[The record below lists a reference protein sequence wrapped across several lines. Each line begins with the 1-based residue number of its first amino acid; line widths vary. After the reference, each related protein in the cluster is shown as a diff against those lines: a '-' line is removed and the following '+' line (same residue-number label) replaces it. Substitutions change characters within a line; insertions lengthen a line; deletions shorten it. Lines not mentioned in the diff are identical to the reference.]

1 MEVNTTDPSFY
12 KWTQWIFVQMFKK
25 GLAYEKEFP
34 INWCPSCKTGLANE
48 EVVNGCCERCGTPVT
63 KKNLRQWM
71 LKITAYADRLLDD
84 LDKLDWPEKVKKM
97 QTDWIGKSCGA
108 EVGISGKKDVMRRSP
123 STRQDRI
130 RSTARPLWFS
140 PRSTSLRKSW
150 RQTRQ
155 EKQ

>member
-1 MEVNTTDPSFY
+1 MEVNTTDPEFY
-12 KWTQWIFVQMFKK
+12 KWTQWIFVQMFKE

-71 LKITAYADRLLDD
+71 LRITKYADRLLDD

-97 QTDWIGKSCGA
+97 QTDWIGKSYGA
-108 EVGISGKKDVMRRSP
+108 EVDFPVEGTRREDHGLYNKTGYSSRSNIHGTCSGACSGKEPCNR
-123 STRQDRI
+123 
-130 RSTARPLWFS
+130 
-140 PRSTSLRKSW
+140 
-150 RQTRQ
+150 
-155 EKQ
+155 